1 MKRNISLMAEKK
13 YDLIIIGGGITGASV
28 AWDASLRGLK
38 AALFEKDDFANA
50 TSSATSKLIHGGLRY
65 LKNFELGLVRESLS
79 ERRIMSMI
87 TPQFVFPIPFIV
99 PLYGHGIEGR
109 LPMQAALSVYDLL
122 AYDKEETEDPDKRI
136 PNHKILGEGKVKRL
150 FPGLETKNL
159 NGGALYYD
167 CQMHTPER
175 HVLEFMLS
183 ATDYGA
189 DVANYAEVR
198 DILRKGNVINGVM
211 VRDKESGEEYKISG
225 KVVANVTGPWG
236 DITLGMLHKKGVEKR
251 LIRSKGIH
259 LVTKEIFKDYGLVLR
274 TKAGRHFF
282 IIPWRGYSLIG
293 TTDRA
298 YDGEPDHFKVSES
311 DIAGL
316 IEDTNE
322 NLPGAKLLRKDVL
335 YFYGGLRPIVEKDT
349 DIDVYDASRK
359 YEIYDHEKD
368 DKIKGIITVIGGKYT
383 TSRNLARQV
392 VDMTYKKLGK
402 EPPEC
407 LTDTTPLYGGGTGP
421 FNSYLNK
428 EIKKHKREYP
438 KDVVENLIHQYGTEH
453 GRIMVKTETEPGLK
467 DKIAPNRPDILAQVA
482 YAVTDE
488 MALHLDDVVF
498 RRTGLGTVGN
508 PGEAALKKC
517 ADVMGE
523 LLDWDKT
530 EKKRE
535 MGWVNEYYVPIKKD
549 GDIPKAKDVISKKAA
564 K

>member
-1 MKRNISLMAEKK
+1 MAEKE

-28 AWDASLRGLK
+28 AWDASLRGLSVV
-38 AALFEKDDFANA
+38 LFEKDDFANA
-50 TSSATSKLIHGGLRY
+50 TSAATSKLIHGGLRY

-79 ERRIMSMI
+79 ERRIMEVI

-99 PLYGHGIEGR
+99 PLYGHGMEGR
-109 LPMQAALSVYDLL
+109 LPMQAALTVYDLL
-122 AYDKEETEDPDKRI
+122 AYDKEELEDPDKRI
-136 PNHKILGEGKVKRL
+136 PNHKIMGEGKVKRL

-189 DVANYAEVR
+189 DVANYAEVV
-198 DILRKGNVINGVM
+198 DILRRGNSVNGVK
-211 VRDKESGEEYKISG
+211 VRDRESGKECKIKG

-236 DITLGMLHKKGVEKR
+236 DITLGMLHKKGVEKK

-259 LVTKEIFKDYGLVLR
+259 LVTREIYKDYGLVLR

-298 YDGEPDHFKVSES
+298 YDGEPDHFKVSEA
-311 DIAGL
+311 DIMGL
-316 IEDTNE
+316 IEDTND
-322 NLPGAKLLRKDVL
+322 NIPGAKLSRKDIL

-349 DIDVYDASRK
+349 DIEVYDASRK

-368 DKIKGIITVIGGKYT
+368 NNIKGMITVIGGKYT
-383 TSRNLARQV
+383 TSRNLASQV
-392 VDMTYKKLGK
+392 VEMAYGKLGGATK
-402 EPPEC
+402 EKAPEC

-421 FNSYLNK
+421 FKRYLQK
-428 EIKKHKREYP
+428 ELKKHKKEYP
-438 KDVVENLIHQYGTEH
+438 KDVVENLIYQYGTEH
-453 GRIMVKTETEPGLK
+453 GRIMAKAETDSTLRE
-467 DKIAPNRPDILAQVA
+467 KIAPDRSDILAQVV

-508 PGEAALKKC
+508 PGDEALKKC
-517 ADVMGE
+517 ADIMGE
-523 LLDWDKT
+523 LLGWDSAA
-530 EKKRE
+530 KKRE
-535 MGWVNEYYVPIKKD
+535 IGWVREYYVPIKKD
-549 GDIPKAKDVISKKAA
+549 GEIPKSRNVISK
-564 K
+564 